1 MVSKHKLQFVK
12 SQIEEIKNND
22 LYRELRYGQVNGAH
36 ITIQSKKFLNF
47 CSNDYLGIPPSTIS
61 KKQMQ
66 SSSRLVSGNDDSYLK
81 LEKKL
86 AKHKSQKNSLIFP
99 TGYMANLGAISTI
112 IQKGDLV
119 LSDSLNHASIIEACK
134 LSQGKIS
141 IYSHN
146 DMAELSS
153 KIKKSKKR
161 KFIIT
166 EGIFSMDGDF
176 AKLDEISEIAQK
188 NDAALI
194 LDDAHGDF
202 TVGNDGRGSANHYK
216 VDKKI
221 DLYISS
227 LSKGLGSFGGYVAA
241 SNEVTDYLINKSKTF
256 IYTSAL
262 PSVLVNHALQ
272 RFSSKREPRRKK
284 LASNVRQF
292 IKGLRD
298 SGFEINSDS
307 HIIPI
312 MIGNEKKALEF
323 GSALMKEG
331 IFAQPIRYPT
341 VAKNRARIR
350 ASMTAW
356 ITKNQIAQAL
366 DSFEKLGKKFGII

>member
-1 MVSKHKLQFVK
+1 M
-12 SQIEEIKNND
+12 
-22 LYRELRYGQVNGAH
+22 
-36 ITIQSKKFLNF
+36 
-47 CSNDYLGIPPSTIS
+47 PPSAIS
-61 KKQMQ
+61 KNQMQ

-112 IQKGDLV
+112 IQKGDSI

-146 DMAELSS
+146 NMTELSS
-153 KIKKSKKR
+153 KIKKTKKR

-176 AKLDEISEIAQK
+176 AKLDQISEIAQK
-188 NDAALI
+188 NDAVLI

-202 TVGNDGRGSANHYK
+202 TVGRDGKGSANYYK

-284 LASNVRQF
+284 LVSNVKQF

-298 SGFEINSDS
+298 SGFEINSNS

-323 GSALMKEG
+323 GSALMRKG

-341 VAKNRARIR
+341 VAKNKARVRI
-350 ASMTAW
+350 SMTAW
-356 ITKNQIAQAL
+356 ITKTQIVQAL
-366 DSFEKLGKKFGII
+366 DSFEKIGKRFGII